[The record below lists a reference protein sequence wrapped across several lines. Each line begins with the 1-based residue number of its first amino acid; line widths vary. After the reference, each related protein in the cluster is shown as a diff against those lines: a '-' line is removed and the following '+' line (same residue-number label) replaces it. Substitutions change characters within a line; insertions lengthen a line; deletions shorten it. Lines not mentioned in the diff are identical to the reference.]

1 MIITPSARP
10 ARLRVLILAGVL
22 ATTGLLFTAAQAGS
36 AHAVTAPAV
45 RSSTATWADGPKPTI
60 VLVHGAWADAS
71 SWDGVIARLQEEGF
85 TAVAAPNTL
94 RGLSSDSSYLADFL
108 SSIQGPIVLVA
119 HSYGG
124 MVITN
129 AATGNPNVKAL
140 VYVDAFI
147 PAQGDTAF
155 GLTVAR
161 PGSCVGSAQAF
172 AAVPYPGAPAGDFD
186 VYLKTGP
193 DLPYPG
199 FARCFA
205 NGLPASDAAILA
217 ATQSPI
223 AFSAGSA
230 PSGVPA
236 WQTIPSWDV
245 IGTADHVIPPAE
257 QLFMARRAGAHVT
270 TVNASHLALI
280 SQPGAVSQVIL
291 DAAQATS

>member
-1 MIITPSARP
+1 MNMTRSARP
-10 ARLRVLILAGVL
+10 VRLRVMILAAVL
-22 ATTGLLFTAAQAGS
+22 AAAGLLFAAAQAGS
-36 AHAVTAPAV
+36 AHAAAARATRA
-45 RSSTATWADGPKPTI
+45 STATWADGPKPTI

-85 TAVAAPNTL
+85 TAVAAPNPL
-94 RGLSSDSSYLADFL
+94 RGLTSDSNYLADFL

-147 PAQGDTAF
+147 PAQGDTSL
-155 GLTVAR
+155 GLTTAR
-161 PGSCVGSAQAF
+161 PGSCVGSANAF

-199 FARCFA
+199 FDQCFA
-205 NGLPASDAAILA
+205 NDLPASEAAVLA

-223 AFSAGSA
+223 AFSAGTE

-257 QLFMARRAGAHVT
+257 QLFMAQRAGAQVT
-270 TVNASHLALI
+270 EVDASHLSLI
-280 SQPGAVSQVIL
+280 SQPGAVTRVIL
-291 DAAQATS
+291 EAARAVS

>member
-10 ARLRVLILAGVL
+10 ARLRVLLLAGVL
-22 ATTGLLFTAAQAGS
+22 ATTGLLLSAAQAGS

-45 RSSTATWADGPKPTI
+45 PGSAGTRADGPKPTI

-108 SSIQGPIVLVA
+108 SSIQGPIVLVG

-257 QLFMARRAGAHVT
+257 QLFMAHRAGAHVT

-280 SQPGAVSQVIL
+280 SQPGVVSHVIL
-291 DAAQATS
+291 DAARATS